1 MFLIIIAQL
10 KTCISLFT
18 IFRSLVAILCII
30 ILGKN
35 ISLNKLFIIISPI
48 KNIFNDLWVLIS
60 DFML

>member
-18 IFRSLVAILCII
+18 LFRSLVAILCII